1 MKKPTVMIIGSIGH
15 VGPYVVDE
23 TLRLGYKVR
32 SIIWNAEKFAN
43 LPAEV
48 DRVEGVLTDVS
59 KLGLPLEGVD
69 ALICQVGLRKDVGNN
84 PETINYQE
92 FSNLMRAL
100 QGRKIPVVLL
110 TAVNSFLNTNE
121 IAPEA
126 YFQMRLAE
134 LLVRASGVPYTI
146 VRAGKLLNGL
156 TVNPRITATSS
167 AFIGENSEDQVSRAS
182 SLTGRQLGRVLANA
196 VFNENAHGKTME
208 VYATQGDELPPDELF
223 SEVPNDKFD
232 VVKSLA
238 RNDNA
243 SSAFPPEIIDD
254 IRSIKHIFDK
264 AEIIRNQE
272 QKSIGGK

>member
-23 TLRLGYKVR
+23 TIRLGYKVR
-32 SIIWNAEKFAN
+32 SIIWDAEKFAN

-69 ALICQVGLRKDVGNN
+69 GLICQVGLRRDVGNN
-84 PETINYQE
+84 PETINYE
-92 FSNLMRAL
+92 ELSNLMKAL

-110 TAVNSFLNTNE
+110 TAANSFLNTNE

-134 LLVRASGVPYTI
+134 LLVRSSGVPYTI
-146 VRAGKLLNGL
+146 VRSGKLLNGL
-156 TVNPRITATSS
+156 TVNPRITAVSS
-167 AFIGENSEDQVSRAS
+167 AFTEEHSEDQVSRAS
-182 SLTGRQLGRVLANA
+182 SLTARQLGRVLANA
-196 VFNENAHGKTME
+196 VFNEKAHGKTIE
-208 VYATQGDELPPDELF
+208 IYATQGEELPPADIFNDVPDDE
-223 SEVPNDKFD
+223 FD
-232 VVKSLA
+232 AVKSLE

-243 SSAFPPEIIDD
+243 SSSFPPEIIDD
-254 IRSIKHIFDK
+254 IRSIKHMFDK
-264 AEIIRNQE
+264 AEQFRA
-272 QKSIGGK
+272 KGGR